1 MPRKGGKII
10 GLAKDER
17 GKPTKEVLPT
27 DPTAVQWL
35 DTNTYKTL
43 SKEDAVAKH
52 EKVFGTPAPGS
63 APVRTTSMSAPAVGL
78 GRRKSRRGKKSRKV
92 TRRR

>member
-17 GKPTKEVLPT
+17 GKPTKEVPPT
-27 DPTAVQWL
+27 DENAVQWF

-43 SKEDAVAKH
+43 SKEEALAKV
-52 EKVFGTPAPGS
+52 KSVS
-63 APVRTTSMSAPAVGL
+63 SVAVGL
-78 GRRKSRRGKKSRKV
+78 GRRKSRRGKKTRRT